1 MRLEYNLRMI
11 KEKTTSAFLLQA
23 SIRVGELYFS
33 LFFSIENDIFFS
45 LIIQIILA
53 IICVLGQKGTGFQ
66 VLKTSKVNG

>member
-45 LIIQIILA
+45 YYSNYFSDFL
-53 IICVLGQKGTGFQ
+53 CSWSKGDC
-66 VLKTSKVNG
+66 LSSIKDIESE